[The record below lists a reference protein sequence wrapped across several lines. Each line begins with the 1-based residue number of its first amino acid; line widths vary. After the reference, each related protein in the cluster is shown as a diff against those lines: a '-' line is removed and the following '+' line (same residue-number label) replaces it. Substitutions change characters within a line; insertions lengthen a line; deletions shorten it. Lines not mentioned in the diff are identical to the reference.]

1 MLMGVEL
8 SVVVLG
14 GASRPLRAQLINEAL
29 STARAHRG
37 HLFHYN
43 LRRCTLYIHI
53 PSIFVMIKIAT

>member
-43 LRRCTLYIHI
+43 GKLITYVDVHCTYI
-53 PSIFVMIKIAT
+53 FRVFL